1 MQLSDGSFPL
11 HYYGLIAGVYVV
23 HQVFHN
29 AMFVSVMAFFARI
42 SDPAVGGTYMT
53 LLNTLTNLGGN
64 WPATLALWAVDGVT
78 VKQCSTEGSNACE
91 DASAAEA
98 CAAVNDGKCV
108 TLREGYY
115 VESLACAAIGLL
127 WLAWGWGTV
136 KRLQS
141 ADVSEYRV
149 VKAGKNEK
157 GKA

>member
-1 MQLSDGSFPL
+1 MLILTVLLVLLPLSIDLYFP
-11 HYYGLIAGVYVV
+11 
-23 HQVFHN
+23 
-29 AMFVSVMAFFARI
+29 S
-42 SDPAVGGTYMT
+42 
-53 LLNTLTNLGGN
+53 
-64 WPATLALWAVDGVT
+64 
-78 VKQCSTEGSNACE
+78 QCSTVGSNTCE

-127 WLAWGWGTV
+127 WLVWGWGTV